1 MQLDDIERGFY
12 YNQNIVLPLIVSSL
26 KYSPLFGSTN
36 RYESAG
42 LGGLSRTSYVLLW
55 PHQLMEYY
63 SYAVRTLQLQFEFQL
78 IDNF

>member
-1 MQLDDIERGFY
+1 MQLDDRGFY
-12 YNQNIVLPLIVSSL
+12 YNQNTVLPLIVSSL

-42 LGGLSRTSYVLLW
+42 LRGRTRTSYVLLW

-63 SYAVRTLQLQFEFQL
+63 SYAMRMLQFQFEFEL